1 LVLPLDELID
11 CAGTAYW
18 RRRKALEHPD
28 DMRNL
33 RAVEE
38 LEELAVELKDL
49 EGSELHLQLDEM
61 LAESDEDQLMTR
73 MEIINDLLRRVGFSL
88 SFSSGRRMLRHV
100 VDLCSEE
107 QD

>member
-1 LVLPLDELID
+1 MLLSLNELID

-33 RAVEE
+33 RAAEE
-38 LEELAVELKDL
+38 LEELAADLEEL
-49 EGSELHLQLDEM
+49 EGSALHVQLDKM
-61 LAESDEDQLMTR
+61 LAESDEDQLLEQMQ
-73 MEIINDLLRRVGFSL
+73 IINDLLRRTGFSV
-88 SFSSGRRMLRHV
+88 SFSSGQKLLQHAI
-100 VDLCSEE
+100 DLCSDN